1 MPPFYRKISARVLPL
16 LFFCYLVNY
25 LDRTNISFAKL
36 TMSASLGIDA
46 AAYGFGAG
54 LFFIGYFFFQ
64 LPSNL
69 MLVRLGSRRWIAT
82 ILVVW
87 GLVSAATIF
96 VHDEWQFYFARFC
109 LGATEA
115 GFFPGVIYYF
125 TRWYPAAARGRILAL
140 FLIAIPVSGIVG
152 GPLSGWVLATFR
164 GGGGD
169 GALLDWQWLFLL
181 ESLPCFAAAL
191 WVWIG
196 LPDDMDAVAWLTAA
210 EKAEL
215 AALLQKEAEERAR
228 QDAPAGAAAAL
239 RLPAVWQLC
248 LVYFCTMMGLYGY
261 SFWLP
266 QTIVE
271 MGWKDPLHI
280 GLISAIPALVAA
292 IFMVL
297 WGARSDRKQ
306 ERRLHSAG
314 AALLAAVGF
323 AGVGLAPGGWTGLV
337 ALCIADAGV
346 MAMMATL
353 WAFPGTLLGGA
364 AAATGIALI
373 NSMGNLG
380 GFVSPTLLGQII
392 QRTGHQASA
401 QYATSLFLLFSAG
414 VLLFGRSL
422 SPKKQSP

>member
-36 TMSASLGIDA
+36 TMSTSLGIDA

-69 MLVRLGSRRWIAT
+69 MLVRLGPRRWIAA

-96 VHDEWQFYFARFC
+96 VHNEWQFYLARFF

-125 TRWYPAAARGRILAL
+125 TRWYPAAARGRILAS
-140 FLIAIPVSGIVG
+140 FLIAIPFSGIVG
-152 GPLSGWVLATFR
+152 GPLSGWILSTFK
-164 GGGGD
+164 GGS

-181 ESLPCFAAAL
+181 ESLPCFVAAL
-191 WVWIG
+191 WVWNG
-196 LPDDMDAVAWLTAA
+196 LPDEMADVAWLTPP
-210 EKAEL
+210 EKVEL
-215 AALLQKEAEERAR
+215 AAILQKETDERAR
-228 QDAPAGAAAAL
+228 QAAPVGASFAL
-239 RLPAVWQLC
+239 RLPVVWQLC
-248 LVYFCTMMGLYGY
+248 MVYFCNMMGLYGF

-266 QTIVE
+266 QTIKGL
-271 MGWKDPLHI
+271 GWTDPLSI
-280 GLISAIPALVAA
+280 GLLSAIPAVAA
-292 IFMVL
+292 AAFMVL
-297 WGARSDRKQ
+297 WGSKSDRRQ

-314 AALLAAVGF
+314 AALIAAVGF
-323 AGVGLAPGGWTGLV
+323 AAVGFASTGWTGLI
-337 ALCIADAGV
+337 ALCVADAGV

-353 WAFPGTLLGGA
+353 WTFPGTLLGGA
-364 AAATGIALI
+364 AAAAGIALI
-373 NSMGNLG
+373 NSIGNLG

-392 QRTGHQASA
+392 QRTGNQAAA
-401 QYATSLFLLFSAG
+401 QYTTAGFLLFAASILVFSG
-414 VLLFGRSL
+414 SFRRNTTRR
-422 SPKKQSP
+422 